1 MRNERSDDRA
11 RVSAWNIRTVDYHT
25 AGEPFRIVPDLPFT
39 IAGDSVI
46 ERRSNA
52 QTPGSDGDLLRR
64 LLVNEPRGHADM
76 YGGFIV
82 PPNDDGAH
90 FGVLFWHKDGFST
103 ACGHG
108 TMALGCW
115 GVRSGLVP
123 PDPSGVTR
131 VVIDVPSGRVTATVR
146 TTPGKEARTAGA
158 GGVSGVT
165 FRNVPS
171 SLTARDVPVT
181 TAGFGAVRVD
191 IVWGG
196 ATYACVRAS
205 DLGLLVVPEQLTAL
219 IEAGRQV
226 KASLKD
232 HPAAQHPTDAR
243 LDGVYGT
250 IIYEDV
256 GFEDINSDDIISAGI
271 DSADIIS
278 AGIDQEE
285 PGRAAHPRSLAQR
298 NVTIFADGQ
307 VDRSPCGSGTAARV
321 AALDARGE
329 LAHGATLEHYSI
341 VGSRFSASVAERRP
355 DGVVVDVSGSAHA
368 VGTSAF
374 TLDPTDELGL
384 GFVLR

>member
-1 MRNERSDDRA
+1 MRNERSDDLA
-11 RVSAWNIRTVDYHT
+11 RVSAWTVRTVDYHT

-52 QTPGSDGDLLRR
+52 QAPGSDGDLLRR

-115 GVRSGLVP
+115 AVRSGLVP

-146 TTPGKEARTAGA
+146 ATSEATRAGA
-158 GGVSGVT
+158 DGATDVTFRNVT

-171 SLTARDVPVT
+171 RLTASDVPVT
-181 TAGFGAVRVD
+181 TAGFGAVRAD

-205 DLGLLVVPEQLTAL
+205 DLGLSVVPEQLTAL

-226 KASLKD
+226 KAGLQD

-256 GFEDINSDDIISAGI
+256 SDDDARANLAGR
-271 DSADIIS
+271 DRPA
-278 AGIDQEE
+278 
-285 PGRAAHPRSLAQR
+285 PLAQR

-329 LAHGATLEHYSI
+329 LAHGATTLEHYSI
-341 VGSRFSASVAERRP
+341 VGSRFTASIAERLP

-368 VGTSAF
+368 VGTAGFS
-374 TLDPTDELGL
+374 LDPTDELGL

>member
-1 MRNERSDDRA
+1 MQADRLDEIA
-11 RVSAWNIRTVDYHT
+11 RVSTWTVRTVDYHT
-25 AGEPFRIVPDLPFT
+25 AGEPFRIVADLPFS
-39 IAGDSVI
+39 IEGDSVI
-46 ERRSNA
+46 QRRSSA
-52 QTPGSDGDLLRR
+52 QRPGSDADLLRR

-115 GVRSGLVP
+115 AVRSGLVLS
-123 PDPSGVTR
+123 DPSGVTS
-131 VVIDVPSGRVTATVR
+131 VVIDVPSGRVTAMIR
-146 TTPGKEARTAGA
+146 TGLNVGADPNLGAVGSAGA
-158 GGVSGVT
+158 AGADAAAVT

-171 SLTARDVPVT
+171 RLTLADVPVVT
-181 TAGFGAVRVD
+181 PGFGAIHAD

-196 ATYACVRAS
+196 ATYACVCAS
-205 DLGLLVVPEQLTAL
+205 DLGLRVVPEQLTAL
-219 IEAGRQV
+219 IDAGRQV
-226 KASLKD
+226 KTALRD
-232 HPAAQHPTDAR
+232 HPAARHPTDAR

-250 IIYEDV
+250 IIYEDAS
-256 GFEDINSDDIISAGI
+256 SDTV
-271 DSADIIS
+271 
-278 AGIDQEE
+278 E
-285 PGRAAHPRSLAQR
+285 RANVNGLGQPTALAQR

-329 LAHGATLEHYSI
+329 LAPGDTLVHYSI
-341 VGSRFSASVAERRP
+341 VGSRFSARVAERRQ
-355 DGVVVDVSGSAHA
+355 DGVIVDVSGSAHA
-368 VGTSAF
+368 VGSAEF
-374 TLDPTDELGL
+374 ALDPADELGL

>member
-1 MRNERSDDRA
+1 
-11 RVSAWNIRTVDYHT
+11 
-25 AGEPFRIVPDLPFT
+25 
-39 IAGDSVI
+39 
-46 ERRSNA
+46 
-52 QTPGSDGDLLRR
+52 
-64 LLVNEPRGHADM
+64 
-76 YGGFIV
+76 
-82 PPNDDGAH
+82 
-90 FGVLFWHKDGFST
+90 
-103 ACGHG
+103 
-108 TMALGCW
+108 
-115 GVRSGLVP
+115 
-123 PDPSGVTR
+123 
-131 VVIDVPSGRVTATVR
+131 
-146 TTPGKEARTAGA
+146 
-158 GGVSGVT
+158 
-165 FRNVPS
+165 
-171 SLTARDVPVT
+171 
-181 TAGFGAVRVD
+181 VRVD

-256 GFEDINSDDIISAGI
+256 GFEDINSDDIN
-271 DSADIIS
+271 S

-321 AALDARGE
+321 AALDARGD
-329 LAHGATLEHYSI
+329 LARGATLEHYSI